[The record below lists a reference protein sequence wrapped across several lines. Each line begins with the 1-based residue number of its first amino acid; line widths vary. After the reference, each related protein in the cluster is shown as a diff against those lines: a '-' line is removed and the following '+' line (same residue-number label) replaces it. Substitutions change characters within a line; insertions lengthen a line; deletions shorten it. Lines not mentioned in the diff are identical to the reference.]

1 MVLQELKAPLEL
13 LVRLGPMVFEV
24 LRESLGPQVPRVIL
38 ATLEWR
44 AIMVQLVLREQLAPL
59 ELKAKLESLV
69 IQALR
74 AEPEQ
79 LVREVLVIPALLDR
93 LE

>member
-1 MVLQELKAPLEL
+1 
-13 LVRLGPMVFEV
+13 MVFEV

-44 AIMVQLVLREQLAPL
+44 AIMVQLVLREQLAPVELKAPL